1 VIYRQTDAIEVLGK
15 DIPPQGRDYALRGGA
30 GQEYFIS
37 NRYFPEGRSANLLR
51 PFASGHSAI

>member
-1 VIYRQTDAIEVLGK
+1 MIYRQTDAIEVLGK

-37 NRYFPEGRSANLLR
+37 NRYFSGGPQRKFAAAICFR
-51 PFASGHSAI
+51 P